1 MKFPVISF
9 LRNRAIGMTQSKQQI
24 ERTTGIPISKA
35 YLERK
40 VDNMIIKS
48 IWDKLVMSKRVY
60 LIVALLFTF
69 QFNYA
74 QLVERTYSDETE
86 NGIVTQSGSFSISEA
101 PVEFNL
107 PNGFVY
113 LDANT
118 TKSILGYWGNDT
130 STLQDVIGMI
140 IPESTPSVQDIDRA
154 WIMSYRNVGHVQDNK
169 AGNMGFKW
177 ILDGLRYSDN
187 YKNAQVGWA
196 WTPKYDTQHH
206 RLSLPLM
213 YVEGTDTTLNHRQI
227 MFGNEGI
234 VQMDPIIPLSDLQW
248 LYDNDDLINDAVGFT
263 QGSRYEDFD
272 STKQKYAY
280 KSVSAFIKG
289 VPANASESDFSEVQ
303 PNEEESSTPSFIGI
317 IGIIAAVLVSI
328 MLILM
333 LAVTITNKKDETGKD
348 IVQSGVNVL
357 LRIGVFWMVY
367 LLIFTFAIFLIW
379 AGIWLTIGIL
389 SEYISIRALIAI
401 VGGWIIIGGFLW
413 AIIKSLFVFSR
424 SENLNRLEIHQSDAP
439 KLFALIEE
447 ISHSAGEKMPK
458 HVYVSPEVNACV
470 FYDKPLMSLFFHTK
484 KNLEVGLGLLFG
496 LNKQEFKA
504 VIAHEYGHFGQKSMR
519 IGQVVSTCY
528 NIISNLVN
536 SEQAS
541 IVRPILRKTFVY
553 VQRGFMTLSRSMEY
567 EADCKSAMVAGN
579 GAAISALCKIEIIA
593 ERFSGY
599 NSLVQNIYES
609 KKILPTS
616 YWNGY
621 KQFLSL
627 TDNFDGITLDETVI
641 ATAQLSSAPKSKVR
655 LKNPWISHPLLEHR
669 IENIRSLNYISSIS
683 TRENIQDVIS
693 EEVYD
698 QTSHNLFVNAS
709 FTSGEICSDPEYRD
723 LLAKELDEKSFP
735 ISMRVFFN
743 RELCGFE
750 INKNDEETFSL
761 EAEEVFSENKAH
773 IVEKFVSAISDYQTL
788 VMFKNKQTTE
798 KQIQYDGAVYN
809 RKNVPVETQLEIV
822 KGLETRVISID
833 KDVCLLALSKTKD
846 KDLIMKAYDNVFYS
860 QAIIRHIA
868 NNILPH
874 RDAIAKQIGNGGSK
888 EQESF
893 KRIQRILLSF
903 KASMRELIDNMEIER
918 LNPVMHV
925 DTAKSIKR
933 VEDDWLLE
941 GDSIDGEEIQ
951 YIFTLPDHI
960 IAQFRS
966 LAYYSKKIVSD
977 TIEDKTPLMF
987 WNNSVAY
994 SHLDNQNKL

>member
-1 MKFPVISF
+1 
-9 LRNRAIGMTQSKQQI
+9 
-24 ERTTGIPISKA
+24 
-35 YLERK
+35 
-40 VDNMIIKS
+40 
-48 IWDKLVMSKRVY
+48 MSKRVY
-60 LIVALLFTF
+60 LIVALLFSF

-74 QLVERTYSDETE
+74 QLVEQTYNDETD
-86 NGIVTQSGSFSISEA
+86 NGISTQSGSFAIREA

-107 PNGFVY
+107 PKGFVY

-130 STLQDVIGMI
+130 SSMQDVIGMI
-140 IPESTPSVQDIDRA
+140 IPESTPSVQDVDRA
-154 WIMSYRNVGHVQDNK
+154 WIMSYRNVGHVQDSK

-177 ILDGLRYSDN
+177 ILDGLRYSDD
-187 YKNAQVGWA
+187 YKNAHLGWA

-227 MFGNEGI
+227 IFGNEGI
-234 VQMDPIIPLSDLQW
+234 LQMDPIIPLSDLQW

-263 QGSRYEDFD
+263 RGSRYEDFD

-280 KSVSAFIKG
+280 NSVSAFIKG
-289 VPANASESDFSEVQ
+289 VPANASAPDFSEVQ
-303 PNEEESSTPSFIGI
+303 TTEGKSTTPSFIGI
-317 IGIIAAVLVSI
+317 IGIVTVVLVSI

-333 LAVTITNKKDETGKD
+333 LAVTITNKKNETSKD

-367 LLIFTFAIFLIW
+367 LLIFIFAIFLIW

-401 VGGWIIIGGFLW
+401 VGGWIIIAGFLW
-413 AIIKSLFVFSR
+413 AIIRSLFVFSHT
-424 SENLNRLEIHQSDAP
+424 EYPNRLEIHQSDAP

-447 ISHSAGEKMPK
+447 ISHSADEKMPK

-541 IVRPILRKTFVY
+541 IVRPILRKSFVY

-579 GAAISALCKIEIIA
+579 EAAVSALCKIEIIA
-593 ERFSGY
+593 ERFSAY

-627 TDNFDGITLDETVI
+627 TDDFDGITLDETVI
-641 ATAQLSSAPKSKVR
+641 ATAQLSSVPKSKVR
-655 LKNPWISHPLLEHR
+655 LKNPWISHPLLEQR
-669 IENIRSLNYISSIS
+669 IENIRSLNYVSNINN
-683 TRENIQDVIS
+683 RENIQDVVS
-693 EEVYD
+693 EGVYE
-698 QTSHNLFVNAS
+698 QISHNLFVNAS
-709 FTSGEICSDPEYRD
+709 FSSGKICSNSEYRV
-723 LLAKELDEKSFP
+723 LLAKELDENSFP

-750 INKNDEETFSL
+750 VNQSDEDSFL
-761 EAEEVFSENKAH
+761 LGAKEVFSENKAH
-773 IVEKFVSAISDYQTL
+773 IVEKFTTAISDYQTL

-798 KQIQYDGAVYN
+798 KQIQYDGTVYN

-822 KGLETRVISID
+822 KGLESRVISID
-833 KDVCLLALSKTKD
+833 KDVCLLALSQAND

-868 NNILPH
+868 NNVLPH
-874 RDAIAKQIGNGGSK
+874 RDKIAKQIGNGGSK
-888 EQESF
+888 DQESI
-893 KRIQRILLSF
+893 KRIQRTLLNF
-903 KASMRELIDNMEIER
+903 KANMRELIDSIEIER

-925 DTAKSIKR
+925 DTAKSFKR
-933 VEDDWLLE
+933 VEDDWLLD

-960 IAQFRS
+960 MAQFRS
-966 LAYYSKKIVSD
+966 LAYLSKKIISD
-977 TIEDKTPLMF
+977 TIEGKTPLMY
-987 WNNSVAY
+987 WKNSVAASY
-994 SHLDNQNKL
+994 LHNQN